1 MIYNKFMTKIVEKKL
16 INIGDEPVIIL
27 PLKKWK
33 EIESILEDLEDAI
46 RFQKAFFD
54 KKNQKL
60 ISFEKIKKMLELP

>member
-60 ISFEKIKKMLELP
+60 ISFEKIKKMLRLP

>member
-16 INIGDEPVIIL
+16 INIGDEPVVIL

-60 ISFEKIKKMLELP
+60 ISFEKIKKMLRLP

>member
-1 MIYNKFMTKIVEKKL
+1 MTKIFEKKL
-16 INIGDEPVIIL
+16 INIGDEPVVIL

-33 EIESILEDLEDAI
+33 EIESIIEDLEDAI

-60 ISFEKIKKMLELP
+60 ISFEKIKKMLRLP

>member
-16 INIGDEPVIIL
+16 INIGDEPVVIL

>member
-1 MIYNKFMTKIVEKKL
+1 MTKIVEKKL
-16 INIGDEPVIIL
+16 INIGDEPVVIL

-60 ISFEKIKKMLELP
+60 ISFEKIKKMLKLP